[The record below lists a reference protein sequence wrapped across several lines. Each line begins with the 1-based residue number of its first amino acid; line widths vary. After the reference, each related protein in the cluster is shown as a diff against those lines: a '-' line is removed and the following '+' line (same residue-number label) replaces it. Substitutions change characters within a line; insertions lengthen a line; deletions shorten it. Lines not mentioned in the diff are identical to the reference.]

1 MGIRKSDYTFRVIET
16 QGRNVISI
24 IDLDLGHMSVTNNI
38 ENVLT
43 EIAEIAKIQPKDYLI
58 VYKDTDGKWD
68 GYDAVNS
75 TFIAVMERTREAAIR
90 RLIER
95 QLKK

>member
-68 GYDAVNS
+68 GYDALKKD
-75 TFIAVMERTREAAIR
+75 FIPAMARTRDEAIR
-90 RLIER
+90 KIIDR
-95 QLKK
+95 QLK